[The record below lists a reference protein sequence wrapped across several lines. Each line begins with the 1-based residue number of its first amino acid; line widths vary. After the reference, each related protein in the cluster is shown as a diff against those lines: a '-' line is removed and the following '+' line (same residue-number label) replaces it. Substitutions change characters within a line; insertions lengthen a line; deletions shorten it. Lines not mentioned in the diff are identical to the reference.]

1 MSQMCR
7 SAARATAGQRFRGS
21 AVLGTAVIDRL
32 HGLPGIVLDISKS
45 RAQNRMCSVK
55 PCFYAVRG
63 LMSGQRT
70 QGWRGFVATGC
81 AVGSSQSGACFGPGQ
96 GSHGVTPGGMHY
108 EKKHHVARLW
118 CVLVLSAWRWCRGCG

>member
-81 AVGSSQSGACFGPGQ
+81 AVGSTQSGACLGL
-96 GSHGVTPGGMHY
+96 
-108 EKKHHVARLW
+108 ARA
-118 CVLVLSAWRWCRGCG
+118 CMG